1 MNRCYFC
8 KGAVK
13 PGRVTHVHRWK
24 GQVIILEDVPADV
37 CRQCGE
43 VYLAPIVLQAMDR
56 IVEHNQKE
64 KPKKQLVVPVYSLSE
79 V

>member
-13 PGRVTHVHRWK
+13 PERVTHVHRWK

-37 CRQCGE
+37 CQQCGE
-43 VYLAPIVLQAMDR
+43 VYFAANVLQAMDR

-64 KPKKQLVVPVYSLSE
+64 KPKKQLVVPVNSLSE

>member
-13 PGRVTHVHRWK
+13 PERVTHVHRWK

-37 CRQCGE
+37 CQQCGE
-43 VYLAPIVLQAMDR
+43 VYLAPNVLQAMDR
-56 IVEHNQKE
+56 IVELNQKE